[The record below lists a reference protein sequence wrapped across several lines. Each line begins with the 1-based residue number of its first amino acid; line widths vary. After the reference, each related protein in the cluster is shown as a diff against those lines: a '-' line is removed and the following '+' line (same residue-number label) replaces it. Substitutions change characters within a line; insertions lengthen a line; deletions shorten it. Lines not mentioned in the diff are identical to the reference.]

1 MIHFIEESGKTKY
14 AEELLAKASPEDVE
28 LLKKSYV
35 LYKRN
40 GVSDNWRISGLF
52 QKNDVFSEEEN
63 EKMIAAPFTSVYN
76 GTSIFAPNRQFIN
89 VFKST
94 DDQNIE
100 GGSWIGLMKIVYRV
114 NGYDLNKLMQ
124 CCAQKAVIRNGNQE
138 YIDCGTSIVGAH
150 ITDQLNMIG
159 HELAPGYEYVYLL
172 PLCSSHN
179 HYANYNI
186 IMTPNTVLYAIKLA
200 GYKQII

>member
-1 MIHFIEESGKTKY
+1 MIHFMEKLGETKD
-14 AEELLAKASPEDVE
+14 AEELLAKASSEDVE
-28 LLKKSYV
+28 LLKKYYV

-40 GVSDNWRISGLF
+40 DINDNWRISGLF
-52 QKNDVFSEEEN
+52 RKDDVFNEEKE
-63 EKMIAAPFTSVYN
+63 EMVAAPFTSVYN
-76 GTSIFAPNRQFIN
+76 GTSIFDSSRQFIN
-89 VFKST
+89 VFNST
-94 DDQNIE
+94 GDQNTE